1 MELDCSEFYEDSLP
15 NFPQQGDVYPNVPLI
30 NLPPSPRLVVLRPA
44 IGRAYVE
51 ELPFGQL
58 EGVREDAVNAFD
70 GHPEYIVA
78 SAHRSTA
85 MIVTQTCDLVDTS
98 YWLACPLLSLKGSNV
113 DRGNL
118 FSGRYPGLFGVCPH
132 PSGHFEES
140 YVDLASPRPV
150 RREAL
155 TLKDRIAALSASSQ
169 ARLTDCIGFHLSRPW
184 GFGPGE
190 EVTRTGTYRCLKCF
204 QSLDSTVP
212 EIRLSAGDKF
222 PECDNC
228 RTFRK
233 KAQWRL
239 VGRRKK

>member
-1 MELDCSEFYEDSLP
+1 MELDCSEFYETTLP
-15 NFPQQGDVYPNVPLI
+15 SFPQQGDIYPNVPLI
-30 NLPPSPRLVVLRPA
+30 NLPPSSKLVILRPA
-44 IGRAYVE
+44 ISRAYVE

-58 EGVREDAVNAFD
+58 EGVKEDAVNAFD

-78 SAHRSTA
+78 SAQRSMA
-85 MIVTQTCDLVDTS
+85 MVVTQTCDLVDTA
-98 YWLACPLLSLKGSNV
+98 YWLACLLLSLEGSGV

-118 FSGRYPGLFGVCPH
+118 FSGRYPNLFGVCPH
-132 PSGHFEES
+132 PSGYFDES
-140 YVDLASPRPV
+140 YVDLTNPRPV

-155 TLKDRIAALSASSQ
+155 ALADRIAALSTPAQ
-169 ARLTDCIGFHLSRPW
+169 ARLTDSIAVHLSRPW

-190 EVTRTGTYRCLKCF
+190 EVVRTGAYRCLKCF

-212 EIRLSAGDKF
+212 EIKLSAGDKF

-228 RTFRK
+228 RGFRK

-239 VGRRKK
+239 VEQRKR

>member
-1 MELDCSEFYEDSLP
+1 MVLDCSQFFEEVLP
-15 NFPQQGDVYPNVPLI
+15 DFPQQGDIYPNVPLI

-44 IGRAYVE
+44 VSHTYTE
-51 ELPFGQL
+51 DLPFALL
-58 EGVREDAVNAFD
+58 EGVSEDSVDAFD
-70 GHPEYIVA
+70 GHPEYVVA
-78 SAHRSTA
+78 SAQRSMA

-98 YWLACPLLSLKGSNV
+98 YWLACPLLSLEGSDV

-132 PSGHFEES
+132 PSGYFEES
-140 YVDLASPRPV
+140 YVDLAGPRPV

-155 TLKDRIAALSASSQ
+155 ALADRIVALSIPAQ
-169 ARLTDCIGFHLSRPW
+169 ARLTDSIAIHLSRPW

-190 EVTRTGTYRCLKCF
+190 EVARTGTYRCLKCF

-212 EIRLSAGDKF
+212 EIKLSAGDKF

-228 RTFRK
+228 RVFRK
-233 KAQWRL
+233 TAQWRL
-239 VGRRKK
+239 VERRKR